1 MRTIQP
7 VRSFLLCE
15 FIRPPVGVFR
25 CLGLG
30 VFLLCFLHPSILNE
44 CRGQATFHGYGLEAG
59 EHIELVRDE
68 QLLFNQT
75 PLRRGLKGELFQVA
89 AHAADKQ
96 KVFLVTKNQMGS
108 LVAVNVPDL
117 AVRRIAHDLIGLNYK
132 AFEAIRDGK
141 LDEAKRAMLHL
152 YSVDPDRSVC
162 REIAASIDKLQKAK
176 ADQKLL
182 LKQQDQARAEV
193 AVKLKNAASA
203 EIPSALTNVVNT
215 ERAERFRRDAQRV
228 QETSDRAIKEN
239 LTTIRRELETLAG
252 VANKLETLKAFTECS
267 AISVFIENFSS
278 TELNDGFH
286 FGKRNLAMLRAA
298 EEASRRYV
306 IEARKALTERR
317 LSAASDAVDKG
328 MKAEP
333 GSYALRKLETD
344 VYLRISAVIKTY
356 GKALEMCENRQ
367 FDAAVLELE
376 SSQATSTDHVPS
388 QKLLAELKRLISEK
402 DVLIAKAKINESLR
416 KYELALKVYE
426 TYGLLQDRERVLDL
440 LAAKRE
446 EEGNF
451 IAAYEIFELQGKS
464 EHMRRILIPKD
475 DQEAEYRKAKLLLED
490 DKFDDAVAIYRKFH
504 DSQLETETWMR
515 FGMRLEEQAKF
526 DEAIAL
532 YKNNGLLEELQRLK
546 RFVNERDTLLRQ
558 GFEQE
563 KAGNFDQAIDFFKRA
578 NALSDLKRVASAAG
592 KNYLR
597 RENYTSAVEYFEMA
611 GDFDE
616 AGRIRREYNL
626 DEAVRRLTDEE
637 LFKHCAPACVTV
649 LTSQSTGSGF
659 FIKKGGY
666 ILTNN
671 HCIEGAT
678 RVRVTTAD
686 GTTLDAKVIETS
698 SVPDLAL
705 LKVNL
710 KENPVLRL
718 GDSDLVKTGIPA
730 STIGSPQGQ
739 PQSFTKGSIS
749 NSSTLFLK
757 NKCFMISVLINHGN
771 SGGPLFDEQGT
782 VIGVCTFGR
791 GTAMV
796 LDGVHIGS
804 DIQGMNY
811 AIKINEAK
819 KVFGSTLAF

>member
-1 MRTIQP
+1 MHDIQTAK
-7 VRSFLLCE
+7 SLLLSE
-15 FIRPPVGVFR
+15 LGGPPLGLFR
-25 CLGLG
+25 RLSLG
-30 VFLLCFLHPSILNE
+30 VFLLYLLHPLFLGK
-44 CRGQATFHGYGLEAG
+44 CCGQATRQGYGLEAG
-59 EHIELVRDE
+59 EHVELVRE
-68 QLLFNQT
+68 ELLLFNQS
-75 PLRRGLKGELFQVA
+75 PLRKGMKGEIFQVA
-89 AHAADKQ
+89 AHAPDKQ
-96 KVFLVTKNQMGS
+96 KVFLVTKNEMGS
-108 LVAVNVPDL
+108 LVAVNVSEL
-117 AVRRIAHDLIGLNYK
+117 AVRRIAHDLITLNYR

-141 LDEAKRAMLHL
+141 LDDAKRTMIHL
-152 YSVDPDRSVC
+152 SAVDPDRSVC
-162 REIAASIDKLQKAK
+162 REIALSIDKLQKAK
-176 ADQKLL
+176 AEQKPL

-193 AVKLKNAASA
+193 AVRLKNAASA
-203 EIPSALTNVVNT
+203 EIPSALTNVANT
-215 ERAERFRRDAQRV
+215 ERAERFRRDAQRI
-228 QETSDRAIKEN
+228 QEVSDRSIKEN
-239 LTTIRRELETLAG
+239 LNTIKRELETLAG
-252 VANKLETLKAFTECS
+252 VAAKLETLNAFTECS
-267 AISVFIENFSS
+267 AIYVFIETFSS

-286 FGKRNLAMLRAA
+286 IGKWNLTRLRAA
-298 EEASRRYV
+298 EEASRRHV
-306 IEARKALTERR
+306 IEAHKALADRR
-317 LSAASDAVDKG
+317 LSAASNSVDEGK
-328 MKAEP
+328 KAEP
-333 GSYALRKLETD
+333 GSYALRKLETE
-344 VYLRISAVIKTY
+344 VYLRMSAVVKAY
-356 GKALEMCENRQ
+356 GKALEMRENRQ
-367 FDAAVLELE
+367 FDAAIAELE
-376 SSQATSTDHVPS
+376 SSRATSSDHVPS

-416 KYELALKVYE
+416 KYELALRVYE
-426 TYGLLQDRERVLDL
+426 TYGLRQDQDRVLDL
-440 LAAKRE
+440 LAKKRE

-451 IAAYEIFELQGKS
+451 IAAYEIFESQGKS
-464 EHMRRILIPKD
+464 EDMRRILALKD
-475 DQEAEYRKAKLLLED
+475 DQETEHRRAQLLLED
-490 DKFDDAVAIYRKFH
+490 NKFDDAVAIYRKFH
-504 DSQLETETWMR
+504 DSQRETETWMR
-515 FGMRLEEQAKF
+515 FGMLLEEQAKF

-546 RFVNERDTLLRQ
+546 RFLNERDAFLRQ

-563 KAGNFDQAIDFFKRA
+563 RAGNFDRAIDFFKRA

-597 RENYTSAVEYFEMA
+597 REAYLTAVEYFEMA

-616 AGRIRREYNL
+616 AGRIRTEHNV
-626 DEAVRRLTDEE
+626 DETVRRLTDEE
-637 LFKHCAPACVTV
+637 LFKRCAPACVTV
-649 LTSQSTGSGF
+649 LTAQSTGSGF

-671 HCIEGAT
+671 HCVEGAT
-678 RVRVTTAD
+678 RVRVTTAN

-730 STIGSPQGQ
+730 STIGSPKGQ
-739 PQSFTKGSIS
+739 PQSFTKGNVG
-749 NSSTLFLK
+749 NSSTVFSKNNCFL
-757 NKCFMISVLINHGN
+757 ISVLINHGN

-796 LDGVHIGS
+796 LDGVNIGS